1 MYQKRNQSI
10 QFVGCIQ
17 CSSWIHLMCQ
27 KCTSALNVRLKCKA
41 HIEIYSLV
49 KLAKYHK
56 VWKGFVHNLKSI
68 EMLCYW
74 NQCIVERKRTDE
86 MIDWADLFERF
97 SATCKTSKK
106 FKVNFLLRKN
116 YHDWQ
121 QTLYFNW
128 IREISMLAE
137 YGVNIVETLCYAF
150 TKLTYHKDE
159 TKRIECLKK

>member
-1 MYQKRNQSI
+1 MLGWNAKRTSK
-10 QFVGCIQ
+10 
-17 CSSWIHLMCQ
+17 STHL
-27 KCTSALNVRLKCKA
+27 VR
-41 HIEIYSLV
+41 
-49 KLAKYHK
+49 LAKYHK

-159 TKRIECLKK
+159 TKRIECLPERFENVNQLII